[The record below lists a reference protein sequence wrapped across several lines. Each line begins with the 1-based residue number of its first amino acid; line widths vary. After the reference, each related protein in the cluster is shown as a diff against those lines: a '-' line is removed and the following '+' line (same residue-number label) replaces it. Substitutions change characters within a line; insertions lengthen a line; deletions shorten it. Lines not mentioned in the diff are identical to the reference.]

1 MKTALRYILILCS
14 LSGAVSQPDTMTYKR
29 QIESLTDHASIQAY
43 LDTIFKRDQTYRGDQ
58 AVTLYDLE
66 NLLSISYYVNAYGYP
81 SLEAFGDASYA
92 PRLIW
97 IHNSFLSL
105 NRLSFPLILKAF
117 ESEQISES
125 DLRSYYLKNM
135 YADRFDDDNI
145 KDMPLPELYKLLD
158 LNTSGTISILDL
170 ITVMEEKRKF
180 NSLPK
185 KEVLKWYGAEKS
197 NWVNENGERKWWTTR
212 GSPVEIITF
221 ENCKIY
227 FRKVHID
234 NSYEPRELQ
243 KIGEN
248 KFRFK
253 DRQSDKFFEIDDDG
267 NLLYRNEQE
276 VFDFHLKQ
284 E

>member
-1 MKTALRYILILCS
+1 MKILTLILVIFLLVS
-14 LSGAVSQPDTMTYKR
+14 KALSQPDTMTYKR
-29 QIESLTDHASIQAY
+29 QVEALTDHASIQAY

-81 SLEAFGDASYA
+81 SPEAFGDASYA

-105 NRLSFPLILKAF
+105 RRLSFPLILKAF
-117 ESEQISES
+117 ESGQISES
-125 DLRSYYLKNM
+125 DLRSYYLKNL
-135 YADRFDDDNI
+135 YADRFDNDDI

-197 NWVNENGERKWWTTR
+197 NWVNENGERKFWTTR

-227 FRKVHID
+227 FRIAHGD
-234 NSYEPRELQ
+234 RSYEPRELQ

-253 DRQSDKFFEIDDDG
+253 GRQSDKFFQIDADG